1 MSKKEEFI
9 KLCEQVQN
17 CSKCGNMK
25 GRKKVLSVKNGDISS
40 NVLFIAE
47 APGRLGAEQTGIPI
61 YQDQTGE
68 RFAKF
73 LGKNADKSKGWEGCG
88 IFVTNAVLCNPQD
101 LGGRNMK
108 PSPEHCINCQQYLYD
123 TIRIIDPQLIVCLGN
138 TAVNTLLRRCPFRGE
153 NDLLIYKA
161 TKLSALVGKFFR
173 WAGYKV
179 YVLYH
184 PGPQTRCW
192 RKDDLQI
199 EDYKK
204 IQAFLD

>member
-1 MSKKEEFI
+1 MDKKEEFK

-17 CSKCGNMK
+17 CLKCGNMK
-25 GRKKVLSVKNGDISS
+25 GRKKVLSFKNGDISS
-40 NVLFIAE
+40 KVLFIAE
-47 APGRLGAEQTGIPI
+47 APGRFGAEQTGIPI

-73 LGKNADKSKGWEGCG
+73 VGKNADKDKGWEGCG

-108 PSPEHCINCQQYLYD
+108 PSIEHCLNCQRYLYD
-123 TIRIIDPQLIVCLGN
+123 TIRIIDPKLIVCLGQ
-138 TAVNTLLRRCPFRGE
+138 TAVEMLLRKSPFRNE
-153 NDLLIYKA
+153 NDSQIHKI
-161 TKLSALVGKFFR
+161 TKLSDLVGKFFN

-192 RKDDLQI
+192 RKDALQI